1 MSSVL
6 ARVAN
11 SAVRRVSPVNTAL
24 FVVDVQERFRSNI
37 VAFDAVVGVA
47 QRMATAAQLLDMP
60 LVLFGEQYPKGLGHI
75 VPELAPLAAAS
86 ARTKVVEK
94 TSFSLWNDEARALLP
109 SDSGVDSVI
118 LCGIEAHVCV
128 LQTALDLA
136 AEGYAVHVLADGT
149 SSMSN
154 TDRYFAFERLKT
166 LPNVYLTTSQSVIMQ
181 LIADAKH
188 PKFKDISN
196 LIKTPLPNPQLSWIV
211 PQ

>member
-1 MSSVL
+1 MSGVL
-6 ARVAN
+6 ARAAN
-11 SAVRRVSPVNTAL
+11 SAVRRVSPKTTAL
-24 FVVDVQERFRSNI
+24 FVVDIQERFRSNI

-47 QRMATAAQLLDMP
+47 QRMTTAAHLLEMP
-60 LVLFGEQYPKGLGHI
+60 FVLFGEQYPKGLGHI
-75 VPELAPLAAAS
+75 VPELVPLSTATPT
-86 ARTKVVEK
+86 TKVLEK
-94 TSFSLWNDEARALLP
+94 TSFSLWNDSARALMP
-109 SDSGVDSVI
+109 SDSAIDSVI

-128 LQTALDLA
+128 LQTALDLS

-196 LIKTPLPNPQLSWIV
+196 IIKTSLPDPKLSWI
-211 PQ
+211 QQ